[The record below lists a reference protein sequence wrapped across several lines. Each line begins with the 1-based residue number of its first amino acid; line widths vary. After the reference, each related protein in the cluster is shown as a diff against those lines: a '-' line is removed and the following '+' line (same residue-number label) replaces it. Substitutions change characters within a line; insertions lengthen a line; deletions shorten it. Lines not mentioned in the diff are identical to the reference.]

1 MLRKIIIIVA
11 IVAALAVAGVNIFV
25 VKDKITTLT
34 QDRNDQRSA
43 KETAQHQLAQTKKDL
58 AKTQDQLA
66 QTQTQLADSQKQ
78 RDDAVHKLVIANT
91 QIDDLNGKLAK
102 TSKQLD
108 DTQNNLAAYTATGL
122 QPPQI
127 QALNKNL
134 KNTQDALDIAN
145 EEKTVL
151 TRTVAKLNS
160 QIKELIDPQYVVAL
174 PANLKGTVMAVDPK
188 WDFIVINVGEDQGVL
203 KDGELL
209 VSRDGKLV
217 AKVVVRS
224 VQKDRSIA
232 NFVPGWQLG
241 DIMEGD
247 QVIPA
252 HPATS

>member
-1 MLRKIIIIVA
+1 MLRKIILIVA
-11 IVAALAVAGVNIFV
+11 IVAALGAAVVNFTVI
-25 VKDKITTLT
+25 KAKIDVLT

-43 KETAQHQLAQTKKDL
+43 KETAQTQLKQTKKELAQTK
-58 AKTQDQLA
+58 DQLA
-66 QTQTQLADSQKQ
+66 QTQTQLADSQTKEKKAE
-78 RDDAVHKLVIANT
+78 DNLVVAKT

-122 QPPQI
+122 TPPQI

-151 TRTVAKLNS
+151 TRTVARLNS
-160 QIKELIDPQYVVAL
+160 QLADLLIPGHIVTL
-174 PANLKGTVMAVDPK
+174 PADLKGTVMAVDPK
-188 WDFIVINVGEDQGVL
+188 WDFVVINVGADQGVL
-203 KDGELL
+203 ENGELL

-217 AKVVVRS
+217 AKVIVRS
-224 VQKDRSIA
+224 VQKNRSIA

-241 DIMEGD
+241 DIIEGD